1 MSFGAAAR
9 IARREMRG
17 GIRGFRVFLA
27 CLAMGVAAIAAIGS
41 VRESIQTGLDAQ
53 GARLLGGDAEIQLTY
68 RFADA
73 AERAW
78 MESISTT
85 LSEIVDFRSMAVF
98 ETGADTLRGLTQI
111 KAVDAAYPIYGTA
124 GLDPPIALADAL
136 NGDGARP
143 GAVMDRM
150 LSERLGMRVG
160 DTFRL
165 GANEFVL
172 SAILTLEPDSTG
184 GFSLGPRTIVRRAAL
199 DGSGLLAA
207 GTLFESAYRLALPP
221 GSDLDGLKDQAVR
234 EIRGAG
240 GRWRDA
246 RNGAPGTQAFVDR
259 LASFLILVSLA
270 GLTIGGVGVSAA
282 VRAYLDEK
290 IPTIATLKTIGAE
303 GRTIFSVYMIQIGA
317 LSLVGIA
324 LGLVAGALL
333 PNALTPLL
341 TRLMPVAPQSAIYIQ
356 PLLQAAAYGVVTAAL
371 FALWPLSRTENIR
384 AAVLFRDAAFG
395 LSGRP
400 RAMFM
405 VLSCAL
411 LVVLITMAVLF
422 TGEARLTLW
431 ATAGLA
437 VAFATLSLAGLLL
450 KHLARAIGRLR
461 LLRGQ
466 TALRHALS
474 SVGGPG
480 SETATVVIS
489 LGLGLSVLAAI
500 GQIDTNLRTAITQ
513 ELPEVAPSFFFVDI
527 QTDQL
532 DGFIDRLDT
541 DPDVSRVETAPML
554 RGIITRINGL
564 PAQQVVG
571 PHWVISGDR
580 GITYS
585 ETPPANAELTAG
597 QWWPQNYTGQPQ
609 ISFSAHEAEEMG
621 LDLGDELTI
630 NVLGREI
637 TGTITSLRNVDFSD
651 AGIGFVLSMNP
662 AALKS
667 APHSH
672 IATVYATRSA
682 EGAILRDLATA
693 YPNITAIGVRDAI
706 NRAAAVLEAIA
717 SAITYGAY
725 VALATGGVVL
735 VGAAAAGE
743 RARTYEAAILKTL
756 GSTRAGVLLNFSLRS
771 AIMGLAAGVVA
782 IAAGGAAGWAVMTF
796 VMELSYRFEVVSA
809 LQVVLAGVVLTSG
822 AGALFA
828 LRSMSARPARML
840 RARE

>member
-341 TRLMPVAPQSAIYIQ
+341 TRLMP
-356 PLLQAAAYGVVTAAL
+356 G
-371 FALWPLSRTENIR
+371 R
-384 AAVLFRDAAFG
+384 AAIRNLYPAAVA
-395 LSGRP
+395 GR
-400 RAMFM
+400 R
-405 VLSCAL
+405 LWRGDGG
-411 LVVLITMAVLF
+411 AVCP
-422 TGEARLTLW
+422 
-431 ATAGLA
+431 LA
-437 VAFATLSLAGLLL
+437 VVAHRKYPRRGLVS
-450 KHLARAIGRLR
+450 RCRLR
-461 LLRGQ
+461 
-466 TALRHALS
+466 A
-474 SVGGPG
+474 
-480 SETATVVIS
+480 
-489 LGLGLSVLAAI
+489 
-500 GQIDTNLRTAITQ
+500 
-513 ELPEVAPSFFFVDI
+513 
-527 QTDQL
+527 
-532 DGFIDRLDT
+532 
-541 DPDVSRVETAPML
+541 
-554 RGIITRINGL
+554 
-564 PAQQVVG
+564 
-571 PHWVISGDR
+571 
-580 GITYS
+580 
-585 ETPPANAELTAG
+585 
-597 QWWPQNYTGQPQ
+597 
-609 ISFSAHEAEEMG
+609 
-621 LDLGDELTI
+621 
-630 NVLGREI
+630 
-637 TGTITSLRNVDFSD
+637 
-651 AGIGFVLSMNP
+651 
-662 AALKS
+662 
-667 APHSH
+667 
-672 IATVYATRSA
+672 
-682 EGAILRDLATA
+682 
-693 YPNITAIGVRDAI
+693 
-706 NRAAAVLEAIA
+706 
-717 SAITYGAY
+717 
-725 VALATGGVVL
+725 
-735 VGAAAAGE
+735 
-743 RARTYEAAILKTL
+743 
-756 GSTRAGVLLNFSLRS
+756 
-771 AIMGLAAGVVA
+771 
-782 IAAGGAAGWAVMTF
+782 
-796 VMELSYRFEVVSA
+796 
-809 LQVVLAGVVLTSG
+809 
-822 AGALFA
+822 
-828 LRSMSARPARML
+828 
-840 RARE
+840 